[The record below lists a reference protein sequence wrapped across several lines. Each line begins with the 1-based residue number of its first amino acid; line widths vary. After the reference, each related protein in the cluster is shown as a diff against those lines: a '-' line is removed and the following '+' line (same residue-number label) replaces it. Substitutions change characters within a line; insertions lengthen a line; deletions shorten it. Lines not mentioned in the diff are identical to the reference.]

1 MSKKRILAR
10 QMARS
15 MKELEPQQLQNVVG
29 GVRPIMSSTSVSEIS
44 GSPRVVDRDAPDS
57 D

>member
-15 MKELEPQQLQNVVG
+15 MKELEPQQLQNAVG